1 MVKATSITRAVA
13 ALLLGVSVLG
23 WGCSSRRQGANDPKS
38 RLQDYISQS
47 FAISGPHDREALSRF
62 LIGPAK
68 TRLAAWSDDQFRT
81 AFLENRRQ
89 FVKLVFS
96 EVRNLSP
103 KEVNITY
110 ELTYLDQS
118 KGHDAKV
125 THKKLAQL
133 TQDRDQW
140 YIAEVRNMK
149 ELIEYKNEMAL
160 P

>member
-1 MVKATSITRAVA
+1 MTRAVA
-13 ALLLGVSVLG
+13 ALLVGVSVLS
-23 WGCSSRRQGANDPKS
+23 WGCSTRRQGANDPKS

-47 FAISGPHDREALSRF
+47 FAISGPQDREALSRF
-62 LIGPAK
+62 LVGPAK
-68 TRLAAWSDDQFRT
+68 TRLAAWSDEQFRA

-118 KGHDAKV
+118 KGYDAKV
-125 THKKLAQL
+125 THKKMAQL

>member
-1 MVKATSITRAVA
+1 MLKVFVAVV
-13 ALLLGVSVLG
+13 LGFSVLSS
-23 WGCSSRRQGANDPKS
+23 GCTSQRKGGNDPKS

-47 FAISGPHDREALSRF
+47 FAITGPQDRDALSRF
-62 LIGPAK
+62 LTGPAK
-68 TRLAAWSDDQFRT
+68 TRLAAWSDDQFRS
-81 AFLENRRQ
+81 AFLENKRQ

-125 THKKLAQL
+125 THKKLAQM
-133 TQDRDQW
+133 TQARDQW
-140 YIAEVRNMK
+140 FIAEVRNMK

>member
-1 MVKATSITRAVA
+1 MVKVTSMTKAVTVV
-13 ALLLGVSVLG
+13 LLGVFFLVS
-23 WGCSSRRQGANDPKS
+23 GCSSQRKSGSDPKS
-38 RLQDYISQS
+38 RLQDYMSQS
-47 FAISGPHDREALSRF
+47 FAITGPQDRDALSRF

-68 TRLAAWSDDQFRT
+68 TRLAAWSDEQFRS
-81 AFLENRRQ
+81 AFLDNKRQ

-103 KEVNITY
+103 KDVNITY

-125 THKKLAQL
+125 THKKMAQL
-133 TQDRDQW
+133 TQDREQW

>member
-47 FAISGPHDREALSRF
+47 FAISGPQDREALSRF

-133 TQDRDQW
+133 THDRDQW

>member
-1 MVKATSITRAVA
+1 MVVFA
-13 ALLLGVSVLG
+13 A
-23 WGCSSRRQGANDPKS
+23 CSSQRSSSIDPKS

-47 FAISGPHDREALSRF
+47 FSVSDVRDRDGLSKF
-62 LIGPAK
+62 LTGPAK
-68 TRLAAWSDDQFRT
+68 TRLAAWSDEQFRD
-81 AFLENRRQ
+81 AFLQNKRQ
-89 FVKLVFS
+89 FIKLVFS

-125 THKKLAQL
+125 THKKSAQL
-133 TQDRDQW
+133 VRDQEQW
-140 YIAEVRNMK
+140 MISEVRNMK

>member
-1 MVKATSITRAVA
+1 MFKVHTTMVIAAI
-13 ALLLGVSVLG
+13 ALLSA
-23 WGCSSRRQGANDPKS
+23 CSSQQKGGMDPKS

-47 FAISGPHDREALSRF
+47 FAVTGPQDREALSRF

-68 TRLAAWSDDQFRT
+68 TRLAAWSEDQFRT
-81 AFLENRRQ
+81 AFLENKRQ

-125 THKKLAQL
+125 THKKMAQL

>member
-1 MVKATSITRAVA
+1 MVKATSMTRAVA

-23 WGCSSRRQGANDPKS
+23 WGCSLRRQGANDPKS

-47 FAISGPHDREALSRF
+47 FAISGPQDREALSRF

-125 THKKLAQL
+125 THKKMAQL

>member
-1 MVKATSITRAVA
+1 MSRSLVS
-13 ALLLGVSVLG
+13 ALLVFLSFFSA
-23 WGCSSRRQGANDPKS
+23 CSSNKSGANDPKA

-47 FAISGPHDREALSRF
+47 FVVKGPQDREALSRF
-62 LIGPAK
+62 LTGPAK
-68 TRLAAWSDDQFRT
+68 TRLAAWSDDQFRG
-81 AFLENRRQ
+81 AFMENKRQ
-89 FVKLVFS
+89 FIKLVFS
-96 EVRNLSP
+96 DVKSLSP

-125 THKKLAQL
+125 THKKVAQL

-140 YIAEVRNMK
+140 LIAEVRNMK
-149 ELIEYKNEMAL
+149 ELIEYNNEMAL